1 MRNKLIYPPKFAKSI
16 QEIDD
21 QLFDAREALRDLIEH
36 PPLGDELTIK
46 AREAL
51 YALYEI
57 RVMLLS
63 ADD

>member
-1 MRNKLIYPPKFAKSI
+1 MKNSLFYPPYKPMSI

-21 QLFDAREALRDLIEH
+21 QLFDARESLRSLIEQA
-36 PPLGDELTIK
+36 PLGDELTIK

-51 YALYEI
+51 LALYEI
-57 RVMLLS
+57 RIMLIS